1 MVRILFSSPFVYP
14 EYPLVRSFIRIRNY
28 PGGIHYY
35 SPNYSMSLTEP
46 ARAASLAPNSSSLA
60 PSSPAASFPDLVCF
74 AHLHWDFVWQRPQH
88 LLSRFGQQGRV
99 FYVEDAFYHAD
110 DLIEPHMEVKQRQD
124 VKVLVVHLPARLRGN
139 DDAADQAQNDV
150 LKQYFAQEHITQY
163 IFWYYTPMAI
173 GKSQGF
179 QAMLT
184 VYDCMDELA
193 AFKFA
198 PPALREREQ
207 ELFKRA
213 DLVFTG
219 GHTLYEAKS
228 QQHNDAHPFP
238 SSIDKAHFGQA
249 RQEMPEP
256 ADQAGIAHP
265 RIGFFGVVD
274 ERLDIEL
281 LRQLADAHP
290 EWQFVVIGPVVKIS
304 YDALPRQQNIHY
316 LGGKDYQELPAYLH
330 GWDVATLLFADN
342 ESTKFISPT
351 KTPEYLAAGRPVV
364 STPIRDV
371 VRPYGDLDLV
381 QIAATADDFGKAIAK
396 ALTQTQDADWRRR
409 TDEYLATI
417 SWDQTWQQMIDLMQA
432 RLQAKPAKSTEKTD
446 SSPLVTAS

>member
-1 MVRILFSSPFVYP
+1 MPSTTSVEAPVRASHPTP
-14 EYPLVRSFIRIRNY
+14 T
-28 PGGIHYY
+28 
-35 SPNYSMSLTEP
+35 PNQSAL
-46 ARAASLAPNSSSLA
+46 NSTSTTPTAL
-60 PSSPAASFPDLVCF
+60 PDLVCF

-88 LLSRFGQQGRV
+88 LLSRFAQVGRV
-99 FYVEDAFYHAD
+99 FYVEEPFFHND
-110 DLIEPHMEVKQRQD
+110 DLIEPHIEVKDRQNG
-124 VKVLVVHLPARLRGN
+124 VKVVVAHLPQRLRGQE
-139 DDAADQAQNDV
+139 DAADAAQADV
-150 LKQYFAQEHITQY
+150 LTRFFADTNLNKY
-163 IFWYYTPMAI
+163 IFWYYTPMALA
-173 GKSQGF
+173 KSRHLSPV
-179 QAMLT
+179 LT

-207 ELFKRA
+207 ELFRKA

-228 QQHNDAHPFP
+228 LQHADAHPFP
-238 SSIDKAHFGQA
+238 SSIDKDHFGQA

-274 ERLDIEL
+274 ERLDIALLGEL
-281 LRQLADAHP
+281 AAAHP
-290 EWQFVVIGPVVKIS
+290 EWQFVIIGPVVKI
-304 YDALPRQQNIHY
+304 DPALLPRTENIHY
-316 LGGKDYQELPAYLH
+316 LGGKDYQELPAYLR

-351 KTPEYLAAGRPVV
+351 KTPEYLAAGKPVV

-381 QIAATADDFGKAIAK
+381 QIAATAEEFGTAIER
-396 ALTQTQDADWRRR
+396 ALAQNTDTDWRHR
-409 TDEYLATI
+409 TDEYLKTI
-417 SWDQTWQQMIDLMQA
+417 SWDLTWQQMVDLMTQ
-432 RLQAKPAKSTEKTD
+432 RLANKPA
-446 SSPLVTAS
+446 